1 MTNKKFAKVKS
12 ELRAVKFDAPSRPGG
27 ALALYLS
34 ETFDKR
40 SPGTAAEKM
49 KRIAE
54 AFKRLDPAQKAVY
67 ESRAKSAGEAY
78 EVKKKDWLNTIKIDG
93 R

>member
-1 MTNKKFAKVKS
+1 M
-12 ELRAVKFDAPSRPGG
+12 KFDAPSRPGG
-27 ALALYLS
+27 PLALYLA
-34 ETFDKR
+34 ETFDKK

-49 KRIAE
+49 KKIAE
-54 AFKRLDPAQKAVY
+54 AFKQLNPAQKAVY

-78 EVKKKDWLNTIKIDG
+78 EVKKKDWLNTIKVDG